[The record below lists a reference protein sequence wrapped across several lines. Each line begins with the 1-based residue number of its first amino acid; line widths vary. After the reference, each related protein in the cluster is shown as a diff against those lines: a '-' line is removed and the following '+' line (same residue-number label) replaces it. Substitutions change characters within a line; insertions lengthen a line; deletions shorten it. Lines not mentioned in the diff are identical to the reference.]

1 MSHLFHSILL
11 EKFLGDASRS
21 GADADSEQ
29 EKLELHD
36 SETDKNV
43 VTQA

>member
-11 EKFLGDASRS
+11 EKFLGDATRS
-21 GADADSEQ
+21 GAYADSDQ

-43 VTQA
+43 MTHA